1 MAQHVA
7 LVAGASG
14 IIGNGLVEALA
25 GRADWRTRLLAT
37 RSMAGVESIAVD
49 LLDARA
55 TIEALKAAADTTHL
69 FYAAY
74 KPQPDFAAEVS
85 ANGPMLENLLDG
97 LKAAGA
103 PLERVVLYQGAKVYG
118 VHLGPVLAPF
128 YEDDIRHIPPNF
140 YYTQEDT
147 LRRRSTAGEFDWC
160 ILRPDVVIGTV
171 AGNAMNMAM
180 VIGVFAAVCKATRT
194 PFRFPG
200 SGTVYGGV
208 LAQFTDARL
217 LGRASLWGATAEE
230 ARNEA
235 FNYVHEPFRWE
246 RIWRQVGEGLGL
258 EVGPPLKMTLAKQMA
273 DKAPLW
279 AQLTQQHGLRE
290 MPYETLVGWGF
301 GDFIFNTEFD
311 MISDMG
317 KIRRAGFNETVD
329 SGTALLAAIRS
340 LQDQKVLPPFD
351 GPTPAPGSS
360 SRT

>member
-1 MAQHVA
+1 MTDKVA

-14 IIGNGLVEALA
+14 IIGSGVVEALA
-25 GRADWRTRLLAT
+25 GTPDWTTRLLAS
-37 RSMAGVESIAVD
+37 RPIAGKETVAVD
-49 LLDARA
+49 LLDAGAAA
-55 TIEALKAAADTTHL
+55 TALKAAADTTHL

-85 ANGPMLENLLDG
+85 ANGPMLKNLLDG
-97 LKAAGA
+97 LKAASA

-118 VHLGPVLAPF
+118 VHLGPVHAPF
-128 YEDDIRHIPPNF
+128 YEDDVRHIPPNF

-147 LRRRSTAGEFDWC
+147 LRRRGAAGEFDWS
-160 ILRPDVVIGTV
+160 ILRPDIIIGDV

-180 VIGVFAAVCKATRT
+180 VIGVFVALCKATGT

-200 SGTVYGGV
+200 STKVYDGV
-208 LAQFTDARL
+208 FAQFTDAHL
-217 LGRASLWGATAEE
+217 LGRASLWSATADA

-235 FNYVHEPFRWE
+235 FNYVHEPFRWA
-246 RIWRQVGEGLGL
+246 RIWRQIGEAFGL

-279 AQLTQQHGLRE
+279 SRLTEEHGLRE
-290 MPYETLVGWGF
+290 MPYDKLVGWGF

-329 SGTALLAAIRS
+329 SGASIVAAMRRLIKM
-340 LQDQKVLPPFD
+340 KVLPPFD
-351 GPTPAPGSS
+351 AVE
-360 SRT
+360 